1 MKTALVTGASRG
13 IGRGIALSLARQGF
27 GLTITSRT
35 VSDLETLAAELR
47 EAGSPRVVFHAAD
60 MADRDSL
67 TELVALHQTTYGAMS
82 ALVVNA
88 GMASAGPVASFP
100 LRRLDKTLEVN
111 FTSAF
116 VLIQAALPLLRSWAD
131 SDPEHGAKVIGLS
144 SITGAHAEAG
154 MSVYGASK
162 AALLSLIEAVNLEES
177 GNGVTATAIAPA
189 FVETDMTAWVTDE
202 VPADTMIR
210 VADVVRV
217 VDMVIG
223 LSRNASIT
231 RIVVARSGTSGY
243 AP

>member
-1 MKTALVTGASRG
+1 MRTALVTGASRG

-35 VSDLETLAAELR
+35 TSDLESLAVELR
-47 EAGSPRVVFHAAD
+47 EAGAPQVVLQVAD

-67 TELVALHQTTYGAMS
+67 AALVALHETTYGAMS

-88 GMASAGPVASFP
+88 GMGSAGSVESFP
-100 LRRLDKTLEVN
+100 LRRLDKTVEVN

-116 VLIQAALPLLRSWAD
+116 VLIQAALPLLRKGVT
-131 SDPEHGAKVIGLS
+131 SDPELGAKIIGLS
-144 SITGAHAEAG
+144 SITGAYAEAG

-177 GNGVTATAIAPA
+177 GNGITATAIAPA

-217 VDMVIG
+217 VDMVVG

-231 RIVVARSGTSGY
+231 RIVMARSGTTGY
-243 AP
+243 SP

>member
-1 MKTALVTGASRG
+1 MRTALVTGASRG

-35 VSDLETLAAELR
+35 TSDLEPLAAELH
-47 EAGSPRVVFHAAD
+47 EAGAAKVVLQAAD

-67 TELVALHQTTYGAMS
+67 TALVALHATTYGAMS
-82 ALVVNA
+82 SLIVNA
-88 GMASAGPVASFP
+88 GMGSAGPVESFQ
-100 LRRLDKTLEVN
+100 LRRLDKTVEVN

-116 VLIQAALPLLRSWAD
+116 VLIQASLPLLRGWAQA
-131 SDPEHGAKVIGLS
+131 DPELGAKIVGLS
-144 SITGAHAEAG
+144 SITGAYAEAG

-189 FVETDMTAWVTDE
+189 FVDTDMTAWVTDE
-202 VPADTMIR
+202 VSADSMIR

-217 VDMVIG
+217 VDMVLG

-231 RIVVARSGTSGY
+231 RIVMGRSGTNGY
-243 AP
+243 TP